1 MEERKRLSDIL
12 PQSDRENLARLWD
25 TTRPADDLG
34 LLPAG
39 EYSCRLLD
47 GAAFTA
53 KSGTRGYKI
62 TFEIVDGDHAGRR
75 IWSEPMWLTEAALA
89 ISKRELARIGVTRL
103 DQLDHP
109 LPRGILA
116 TVKVVVHKDDDGSEH
131 NRVKWFR
138 PTGIEPPEPF
148 APSGDGGP
156 AEPDNGST
164 PDQAGFDWATG
175 QQEDPPEPGRGRGA
189 YSRP

>member
-1 MEERKRLSDIL
+1 MEERKRLGDIL
-12 PQSDRENLARLWD
+12 SQSDRENLARLWD
-25 TTRPADDLG
+25 TTKPADDLG

-62 TFEIVDGDHAGRR
+62 TFEVVDGDHAGRR
-75 IWSEPMWLTEAALA
+75 IWSEPMWLTPAAMALT
-89 ISKRELARIGVTRL
+89 KRELGRIGVTRL
-103 DQLDHP
+103 EQLDHP

-116 TVKVVVHKDDDGSEH
+116 TVKVVVYKDDDGTEY

-138 PTGIEPPEPF
+138 PTGIEAAEPNPF
-148 APSGDGGP
+148 APDSGP
-156 AEPDNGST
+156 VNGAT
-164 PDQAGFDWATG
+164 TDADGFDWLTG
-175 QQEDPPEPGRGRGA
+175 QAGEATP
-189 YSRP
+189 